1 MASSFEY
8 NYSLV
13 VMEECDID
21 DPCVHVDLDNLP
33 QYDRNHLINW
43 LKYRGDCLKSLDS
56 MKDIRTRVLQYFKN
70 GTDNNL
76 VDPTLDLKWKKEKVL
91 KYNIFV
97 PKLKYA
103 ARLNTV
109 PDILKHD
116 VGDIQKLDGWSKKLF
131 NMPTFTIEHID
142 KYYEKVNNAFS
153 QNSTKVK
160 KHFHRGEQLL
170 EESFLDVGSV
180 VVKENLSLF
189 CIKGVCA
196 ASMKNMNRWVT
207 VAISKFPVEV
217 YFAYC
222 QCAAGKPGT
231 CSHVFALFKLL
242 AKWAIEKV
250 SYVPTPVAC
259 TSRPCTWSVV
269 QSRGRVVKPAIADL
283 TITAPKRQNKE
294 ETTTSKKLKGIKS
307 TLYDARSTTTRIV
320 NYEKLDKLMLTL
332 KNENPSVPALM
343 AINQDATQ
351 SIHTQFG
358 EMPLGSLLSLHLP
371 LIPPN
376 FNIYYSVDLS
386 ATPAV
391 GFYIYPP
398 FPCNDSENK
407 MNPYLKNIS
416 VEKNQFLEDLRISRD
431 DVDKIE
437 QRTRMQVDEPEW
449 FNLRKHRL
457 TASLNNKCFMSC
469 LLVLFMVTSLA
480 SFSCIYFYSAYL
492 LIYLRKGL
500 LSL

>member
-1 MASSFEY
+1 
-8 NYSLV
+8 
-13 VMEECDID
+13 
-21 DPCVHVDLDNLP
+21 
-33 QYDRNHLINW
+33 
-43 LKYRGDCLKSLDS
+43 
-56 MKDIRTRVLQYFKN
+56 
-70 GTDNNL
+70 
-76 VDPTLDLKWKKEKVL
+76 
-91 KYNIFV
+91 
-97 PKLKYA
+97 
-103 ARLNTV
+103 
-109 PDILKHD
+109 
-116 VGDIQKLDGWSKKLF
+116 
-131 NMPTFTIEHID
+131 
-142 KYYEKVNNAFS
+142 
-153 QNSTKVK
+153 
-160 KHFHRGEQLL
+160 
-170 EESFLDVGSV
+170 
-180 VVKENLSLF
+180 
-189 CIKGVCA
+189 
-196 ASMKNMNRWVT
+196 MKNMSRWVT

-222 QCAAGKPGT
+222 QCAAGKPRT

-250 SYVPTPVAC
+250 NYVPTPVAC
-259 TSRPCTWSVV
+259 ASRPCTWSVV

-351 SIHTQFG
+351 PIHTQFD
-358 EMPLGSLLSLHLP
+358 EMSLGSLLSLHLP

-376 FNIYYSVDLS
+376 FNIYCSVDLS
-386 ATPAV
+386 VTPAV

-416 VEKNQFLEDLRISRD
+416 VEKKQFLEDLRISRD
-431 DVDKIE
+431 DVE

-449 FNLRKHRL
+449 FDLRKHRL
-457 TASLNNKCFMSC
+457 TTSLNKKLCNVKTERGFNTLAKNIATKPNPSKFLQYKLNFGRYHDILPLHIALQQYEKFMKSKQHHIQVENIGLVIDYENYILGATPDGKVVDPTEIYPYGIIEIKCSEEYKNNDPLDIC
-469 LLVLFMVTSLA
+469 LFSRKDNFNSIQFNFDFNSIHPEL
-480 SFSCIYFYSAYL
+480 SFNDIPVAGKEFTNHLGLYFDERRSFAKHVRES
-492 LIYLRKGL
+492 IRKAKKGDIL
-500 LSL
+500 